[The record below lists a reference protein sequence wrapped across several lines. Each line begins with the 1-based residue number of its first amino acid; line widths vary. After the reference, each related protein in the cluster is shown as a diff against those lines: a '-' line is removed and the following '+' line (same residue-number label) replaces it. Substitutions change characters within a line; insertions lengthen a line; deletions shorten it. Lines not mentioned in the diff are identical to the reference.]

1 MGDNVINPQSSYT
14 GILRRSLI
22 LGGVAATGL
31 ATQAVA
37 QPGMLIL
44 DPAQTVGLEHDDRV
58 ERIRR
63 ATRRLGVYPAPDF
76 SSTLVR
82 ANQMPSVFRVDTPV
96 LRVSFSERTFFDTAQ
111 SRILPTGQ
119 AVIAAIAEAVRGEA
133 PDVAMFV
140 AGHTD
145 SRGSEAYNYELSV
158 RRSESVANAL
168 LGAGIGNIVLWR
180 VGFGE
185 AVPLYPNDTDEHL
198 AFNRRVEFLFAARTE
213 AVLQVLTNQ
222 LVTPCVAATRAE
234 AAACVGQAELRPDYE
249 VVAVGPNR
257 TTIGTDAPARRSAPP
272 SPGRRGAPVTGP
284 GRRSAGSS
292 ETRTARVDTP
302 DRIQI
307 SLRERSY
314 AIPAPL
320 H

>member
-1 MGDNVINPQSSYT
+1 MTI
-14 GILRRSLI
+14 RRSISAGISRRSMLLASA
-22 LGGVAATGL
+22 LGAGL
-31 ATQAVA
+31 AGRAFA

-63 ATRRLGVYPAPDF
+63 ATRRLGVYPAPNF

-82 ANQMPSVFRVDTPV
+82 SAQMPSVFRVDTPV

-111 SRILPTGQ
+111 SLILPSGR
-119 AVIAAIAEAVRGEA
+119 AVIDAIAEAVRGEA
-133 PDVAMFV
+133 ADVAMFV

-145 SRGSEAYNYELSV
+145 SRGSEAFNYQLSV

-168 LGAGIGNIVLWR
+168 LDAGVGSVVLWR

-185 AVPLYPNDTDEHL
+185 AVPLYPNDTDEHM

-213 AVLQVLTNQ
+213 AVLQVLADQ
-222 LVTPCVAATRAE
+222 LQTPCVANTRAE
-234 AAACVGQAELRPDYE
+234 AQACIGTSEVRSDYE
-249 VVAVGPNR
+249 VVAVG
-257 TTIGTDAPARRSAPP
+257 TTRVAIGTDAPAGRPIPTSRREDRVP
-272 SPGRRGAPVTGP
+272 SPRTDSRRPGATGSR
-284 GRRSAGSS
+284 GVAV
-292 ETRTARVDTP
+292 ATP
-302 DRIQI
+302 DRLSI

-314 AIPAPL
+314 GIPAPI